1 MYHKE
6 DELWL
11 KQEGSS
17 SNGSITCT
25 EQFNIATW
33 AFEECNKVL
42 RESEVLLPEEIADL
56 LKKTEQSLVC

>member
-1 MYHKE
+1 M
-6 DELWL
+6 
-11 KQEGSS
+11 QEGSS